1 MFYFRV
7 FPLGAAWGVAPA
19 HGRCVADSVHFP
31 QEATGRRAVGIVFR
45 GYIDVPEKGI
55 HTFALAS
62 NDGSVLRIGDRVVI
76 DNDGEHPLLEK
87 TGQAAL
93 SAGLHPLELR
103 FFDYNGGKVQL
114 SLVSEDGGRRTLDGK
129 WLRHVPAESR

>member
-1 MFYFRV
+1 M
-7 FPLGAAWGVAPA
+7 
-19 HGRCVADSVHFP
+19 ADSVHFP

>member
-1 MFYFRV
+1 M
-7 FPLGAAWGVAPA
+7 
-19 HGRCVADSVHFP
+19 
-31 QEATGRRAVGIVFR
+31 
-45 GYIDVPEKGI
+45 PEKGI

-103 FFDYNGGKVQL
+103 FFDYNGGKVQA
-114 SLVSEDGGRRTLDGK
+114 VARQRGRQPPDARREVAAARSCG
-129 WLRHVPAESR
+129 SR